1 MTSQEATT
9 ADLRADLGELSSL
22 AVTILNEHVNEAGLC
37 AVCWRAWPCELVI
50 LADHNYGLA
59 TL

>member
-22 AVTILNEHVNEAGLC
+22 AVTVLNEHVNDAAGLC
-37 AVCWRAWPCELVI
+37 AVCGCAWPRELVL
-50 LADHNYGLA
+50 LADHNLEA
-59 TL
+59 L